1 MAAADPDL
9 TLALGDL
16 SYGAVGAEQ
25 AWCDRVTSQMGTG
38 YPFELIAGNHE
49 SNGQNGNINDFSACL
64 PNQLPGVVGTYGRQW
79 YVDVPQVDPLVRFV
93 MVSPALP
100 FPDSTWSYAAG
111 SPRYNWTAAAIDSA
125 RANDIPWV
133 VVGAHK
139 PCYSIGIYTCEIGAD
154 FTNMLISKRV
164 DLVLHGH
171 EHMYQRTHQ
180 LGLRAGCS
188 TVPAGSVDTDCL
200 ADTDGVMS
208 QGFGTVFA
216 TSGLGGQEQRTVNN
230 ADSEAGYFATASGSN
245 QNPTNGF
252 LDVEV
257 TADDLT
263 AAFVPV
269 QGGTFTDTFTIHRGD
284 AAAQRP
290 ADGGVHLVDQQP
302 DRDLRRA
309 RIHRPR
315 GPDRLL
321 LVGLR
326 RQHAAGSGA
335 QPSHTY
341 ATAGDVRR
349 HADRHRRRRR
359 HRHRDPDG
367 HRHRSPARPSRLRR
381 RQLRPHRHQRPGD
394 GGHRRRL
401 VDHRHRRELRRQ
413 QRDRAPSPCPAPARR
428 DRPGSAPPPAPT
440 PTCGSPC
447 RWTRCPPA
455 TAPTSTSSAGGSAP
469 TTSTAPAWSWPAP
482 AGSPSS

>member
-1 MAAADPDL
+1 MRTRTLAQVVVIGMLLAFVSGGTVAQGAGEPGVVHFTAVGDFGSNNNTNAVLAGMAAADPDL

-16 SYGAVGAEQ
+16 SYGAAGQEQ
-25 AWCDRVTSQMGTG
+25 AWCDRVTSQMGAG
-38 YPFELIAGNHE
+38 YPFELLAGNHE

-111 SPRYNWTAAAIDSA
+111 SPRYNWTAAAIDGA

-139 PCYSIGIYTCEIGAD
+139 PCYSIGVYTCEIGAD

-180 LGLRAGCS
+180 LGLRSGCS
-188 TVPAGSVDTDCL
+188 TVPANSVDTDCL

-216 TSGLGGQEQRTVNN
+216 TSGLGGQERRTVNN
-230 ADSEAGYFATASGSN
+230 ADSEAGYFATASGIN
-245 QNPTNGF
+245 QNPTDGF

-257 TADDLT
+257 TATDLT

-269 QGGTFTDTFTIHRGD
+269 QGGTFTDTFTIHKGD
-284 AAAQRP
+284 PPANVPPTAAGPPTPRARSPRTPGTSATAPRP
-290 ADGGVHLVDQQP
+290 APG
-302 DRDLRRA
+302 
-309 RIHRPR
+309 
-315 GPDRLL
+315 
-321 LVGLR
+321 
-326 RQHAAGSGA
+326 
-335 QPSHTY
+335 
-341 ATAGDVRR
+341 
-349 HADRHRRRRR
+349 
-359 HRHRDPDG
+359 
-367 HRHRSPARPSRLRR
+367 PSR
-381 RQLRPHRHQRPGD
+381 
-394 GGHRRRL
+394 
-401 VDHRHRRELRRQ
+401 
-413 QRDRAPSPCPAPARR
+413 
-428 DRPGSAPPPAPT
+428 PT
-440 PTCGSPC
+440 PTP
-447 RWTRCPPA
+447 TPA
-455 TAPTSTSSAGGSAP
+455 T
-469 TTSTAPAWSWPAP
+469 TTSR
-482 AGSPSS
+482 